1 MLEPPHRTSVAAPT
15 VRSGPGGRIERL
27 DGLHE
32 RSERR
37 QRDPA
42 ADLPDPSALVRDPGV
57 DQGVHAKQLEGV
69 ERPVETYGLFIKANS
84 SIHGPSQ
91 GIARILPHRKLL
103 IDGRHVESVSGHAFK
118 TLNPATEEVIATVA
132 EGNEVDVDLAVAAAR
147 RAFEGPWRTMRAAD
161 RGKILFRLVELMKQH
176 ADEIAAL
183 ESLDAGK
190 PIAGVL
196 RQDLP
201 AAIDTLTYYAGW
213 ADKMTGEVVPVR
225 DDALTYTVREP
236 VGVVAVIVPWN
247 FPLMIGMWKLAPA
260 LACGCTVVMKP
271 AELTSLSALRIGE
284 LALEAGLPPG
294 VLNIVTGPG
303 RVVGDALVNHPDVD
317 KVTFT
322 GSPGVGRGILRG
334 AAGNFKRV
342 SLELGGKSANVIFD
356 DADLDAATK
365 AAASGIFFNAGQV
378 CSAGSRVLVQEKV
391 YDDVVARLA
400 QRAQSLRI
408 GDPSDRATSL
418 GPVISEKQMKGI
430 LDYVD
435 IGQKEGASLV
445 TGGERV
451 GDRGYFLS
459 PAVFANVEHE
469 MRISQEEIFGPV
481 VSVIKFR
488 DEADALRIANGTAYS
503 LAAGVWSR
511 DIGRVQRFAK
521 RANAGTV
528 WLNTYG
534 YTDVRLPWGGARDSG
549 FGREHGSAAIENF
562 TEPKAVWMNLN
573 V

>member
-1 MLEPPHRTSVAAPT
+1 MMSIAYEHARSTSN
-15 VRSGPGGRIERL
+15 
-27 DGLHE
+27 
-32 RSERR
+32 
-37 QRDPA
+37 
-42 ADLPDPSALVRDPGV
+42 DLAVRD
-57 DQGVHAKQLEGV
+57 QL
-69 ERPVETYGLFIKANS
+69 
-84 SIHGPSQ
+84 
-91 GIARILPHRKLL
+91 LL
-103 IDGRHVESVSGHAFK
+103 IDGVRVPSVSGRTFK
-118 TLNPATEEVIATVA
+118 SLNPATEQAIATIA
-132 EGNEVDVDLAVAAAR
+132 EGSEADVDLAVAAAR
-147 RAFEGPWRTMRAAD
+147 RAFEGPWRNMRASERGHILMRWAD
-161 RGKILFRLVELMKQH
+161 LLNRH
-176 ADEIAAL
+176 AAEIAEL

-190 PIAGVL
+190 PISAVL
-196 RQDLP
+196 RQDFP

-213 ADKMTGEVVPVR
+213 ADKIGGDVVNAR
-225 DDALTYTVREP
+225 NDALTYTVREP
-236 VGVVAVIVPWN
+236 VGVVAAIVPWN

-260 LACGCTVVMKP
+260 LACGCTIVMKP

-322 GSPGVGRGILRG
+322 GSPGVGRGIMRG

-356 DADLDAATK
+356 DADIEAASK
-365 AAASGIFFNAGQV
+365 AAAAGIFFNAGQV

-391 YDDVVARLA
+391 YDEVVERLA
-400 QRAQSLRI
+400 VRANALRI
-408 GDPSDRATSL
+408 GDPADRATTL
-418 GPVISEKQMKGI
+418 GPVISEKQMKSI

-435 IGQKEGASLV
+435 IGRKEGALLI

-451 GDRGYFLS
+451 GDRGYFIS
-459 PAVFANVEHE
+459 PAVFANVRHE

-481 VSVIKFR
+481 VSVIKFK

-511 DIGRVQRFAK
+511 DMGRVQRFAK
-521 RANAGTV
+521 RARAGTV
-528 WLNTYG
+528 WINTYG
-534 YTDVRLPWGGARDSG
+534 YTDVRLPWGGERDSG
-549 FGREHGSAAIENF
+549 LGREHGTAAIDNF

>member
-1 MLEPPHRTSVAAPT
+1 MSIAYDDYGRDSAIPIAASKPK
-15 VRSGPGGRIERL
+15 L
-27 DGLHE
+27 
-32 RSERR
+32 
-37 QRDPA
+37 
-42 ADLPDPSALVRDPGV
+42 
-57 DQGVHAKQLEGV
+57 
-69 ERPVETYGLFIKANS
+69 
-84 SIHGPSQ
+84 
-91 GIARILPHRKLL
+91 LL
-103 IDGRHVESVSGHAFK
+103 IDGQRVPSVSGRTFT
-118 TLNPATEEVIATVA
+118 TLNPATEQVIATIA
-132 EGNEVDVDLAVAAAR
+132 EGNEVDVDRAVAAAR
-147 RAFEGPWRTMRAAD
+147 RAFEGPWSTMRAAE
-161 RGKILFRLVELMKQH
+161 RGHILFRLVELMKTH
-176 ADEIAAL
+176 AGEIAAL

-190 PIAGVL
+190 PISGVL

-213 ADKMTGEVVPVR
+213 ADKISGETVSTR
-225 DDALTYTVREP
+225 SDALTYTLREP

-260 LACGCTVVMKP
+260 LACGCTIVMKP

-356 DADLDAATK
+356 DADVEAASK

-378 CSAGSRVLVQEKV
+378 CSAGSRVLAQEKV
-391 YDDVVARLA
+391 YDEVVERLT
-400 QRAQSLRI
+400 QRAKAIRM
-408 GDPSDRATSL
+408 GDPADRATAL
-418 GPVISEKQMKGI
+418 GPVISEKQMKSI

-435 IGQKEGASLV
+435 IGQKEGALLT
-445 TGGERV
+445 TGGRRV
-451 GDRGYFLS
+451 GDRGYFIS
-459 PAVFANVEHE
+459 PAVFAGVEHE

-521 RANAGTV
+521 KARAGTV
-528 WLNTYG
+528 WINTYG
-534 YTDVRLPWGGARDSG
+534 YTDVRLPWGGERDSG
-549 FGREHGSAAIENF
+549 FGREHGTAAIENF